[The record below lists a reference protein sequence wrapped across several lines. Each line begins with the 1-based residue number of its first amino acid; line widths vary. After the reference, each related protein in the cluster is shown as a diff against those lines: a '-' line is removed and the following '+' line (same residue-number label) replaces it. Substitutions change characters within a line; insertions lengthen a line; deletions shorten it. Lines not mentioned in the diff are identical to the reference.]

1 MTGISTR
8 VKNGRNAK
16 PAEHDPADGGARL
29 GARAAAENKR
39 QRTEH
44 GRQNGHHHRA
54 QPRHCGHPHRF
65 LDGVAASTSSTTRI
79 AIANVIAT
87 SFMNLIIMTDKFLID
102 DASRISGLTVTMID
116 YLCHETIVVPTASRY
131 RTRGKPRMYG
141 YADVVM
147 LRTVM
152 FLLDRGV
159 SVSRMKPVLK
169 SIRKR
174 YPLSEMEELQDGFI
188 VTNGVW
194 AKFQNKNSTL
204 QDVKFGEQFDVL
216 HAVNI
221 GKSIAT

>member
-1 MTGISTR
+1 
-8 VKNGRNAK
+8 
-16 PAEHDPADGGARL
+16 
-29 GARAAAENKR
+29 
-39 QRTEH
+39 
-44 GRQNGHHHRA
+44 
-54 QPRHCGHPHRF
+54 
-65 LDGVAASTSSTTRI
+65 
-79 AIANVIAT
+79 
-87 SFMNLIIMTDKFLID
+87 
-102 DASRISGLTVTMID
+102 
-116 YLCHETIVVPTASRY
+116 
-131 RTRGKPRMYG
+131 MYG

-159 SVSRMKPVLK
+159 SVSRMKSALK

-221 GKSIAT
+221 GKIHSYVGAAIKER